1 MAGQLKRPA
10 HIRLGS
16 GIAQDSDSD
25 ADEPQSPLGFTR
37 SNSGAEMTCGIKSD
51 VKRQMQEMRKLSD
64 KRRRSSGE
72 GAATAGGMDVER
84 QRSHF
89 GSRTLLVIVIGV
101 WAVIFLF
108 VVLGR
113 ARAVGKRAGA
123 GGDQSEL

>member
-1 MAGQLKRPA
+1 MAGQFKRPA
-10 HIRLGS
+10 HVRLGS
-16 GIAQDSDSD
+16 GMVQDSDSD

-37 SNSGAEMTCGIKSD
+37 SNSGAKITSGIKSD